1 MRDWT
6 SGIER
11 TIRALAQERHVTA
24 QEGEQLLIHLLTTRD
39 PGFWSNDA
47 CKRIAEDVPRRRHLP
62 THEHHRFVASELD
75 QLSNAHHPRGYL
87 LAKRWLGDSLEAFE
101 AGVRFNAERAR
112 TFLPENRL
120 AYLTSVF
127 VLIVMSANAS
137 SALHHEQLSPFPPV
151 FRRGRT

>member
-1 MRDWT
+1 MRDRT
-6 SGIER
+6 SGIEK
-11 TIRALAQERHVTA
+11 TVRALVYERHVTA
-24 QEGEQLLIHLLTTRD
+24 QEGEQLLIHLLASRD
-39 PGFWSNDA
+39 PGFWNDDA

-75 QLSNAHHPRGYL
+75 QLCNPHHPRGYL

-101 AGVRFNAERAR
+101 AGIRFNAGQAHL
-112 TFLPENRL
+112 FLADNRL

-127 VLIVMSANAS
+127 VLIIMSANAP